1 MTTMSFIGGGR
12 VTRILLGGWARASH
26 LPSSLL
32 VHEPDDAA
40 FGAIAAWVP
49 RENRVSLEMAAGAH
63 IVFLA
68 LHPPQIPATVSA
80 IRTWI
85 ARDAIVV
92 SLAPKITLA
101 QLSSGSGTARVA
113 RLIPNAASI
122 IGQGY
127 NPVAFG
133 AGLDSAARST
143 LTTLFT
149 PLGETPEVDER
160 DLEAFAI
167 LTAMGPTYFWPQWQ
181 ALREVARGIGLS
193 DATADAGLRAMVS
206 GAMATLL
213 DSGLPP
219 AGVMDLVPVKP
230 LAEKEAA
237 LVAMYHEILPAL
249 HRKIV
254 PAAAQPASASVVPP
268 KG

>member
-1 MTTMSFIGGGR
+1 MTTISFIGGGR
-12 VTRILLGGWARASH
+12 VTRILLGGWARAGRGPASVI
-26 LPSSLL
+26 

-40 FGAIAAWVP
+40 FEHIAKWVP
-49 RENRVSLEMAAGAH
+49 RGNRVALETAAAAD

-68 LHPPQIPATVSA
+68 LHPPQIAATLSA
-80 IRTWI
+80 IRTSI
-85 ARDAIVV
+85 ARNAILV

-113 RLIPNAASI
+113 RLIPNAPSI

-133 AGLDSAARST
+133 AGLDTGARSA
-143 LTTLFT
+143 LTSLFS
-149 PLGETPEVDER
+149 PLGDAPEVDER

-193 DATADAGLRAMVS
+193 DAAADAGLRAMVT
-206 GAMATLL
+206 GAVATLL

-230 LAEKEAA
+230 LAEREAT

-249 HRKIV
+249 HQKIA
-254 PAAAQPASASVVPP
+254 PAPASAAAHQ
-268 KG
+268 G